1 VHGEGGRKDVEL
13 GLAYLATGAQL
24 GDSDA
29 MQWLAALYSE
39 GRAVEQDD
47 VEARRLYAAS
57 AAQGNWSGQTNL
69 GVMAEYGRGGPA
81 DPELAAESYRAAMA
95 QGFDMAGANM
105 ARLIRANGDIDP
117 RPLAAEA
124 HCLWAQEMSTREAI
138 PADTWTA
145 YCRMVLSNLAPEEVN
160 AARALAGELTES

>member
-1 VHGEGGRKDVEL
+1 
-13 GLAYLATGAQL
+13 
-24 GDSDA
+24 
-29 MQWLAALYSE
+29 
-39 GRAVEQDD
+39 
-47 VEARRLYAAS
+47 
-57 AAQGNWSGQTNL
+57 
-69 GVMAEYGRGGPA
+69 
-81 DPELAAESYRAAMA
+81 
-95 QGFDMAGANM
+95 M